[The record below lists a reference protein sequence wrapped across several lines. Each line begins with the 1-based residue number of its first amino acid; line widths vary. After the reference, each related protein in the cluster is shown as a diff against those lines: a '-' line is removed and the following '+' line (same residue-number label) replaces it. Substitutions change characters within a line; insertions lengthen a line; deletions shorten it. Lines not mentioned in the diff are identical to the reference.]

1 MGTVQLLFGGVG
13 QRARKGK
20 LEKEVGRRFLSSFSC
35 RPLNKKMTIEER
47 KENYKKYYRER
58 RDEMLARRKQYH
70 KEYYKKYY
78 REHKDEMLAR
88 SKQYRETHRDEV
100 LAHDKL
106 YYQKNRDHFKQ
117 YYEQNKDKE
126 IQQVKAWCKNH
137 REQYREIERRHKS
150 KRERNLGF
158 IPLNK
163 PFEGCEAHHINQKY
177 IIYIPRELHQSIHH
191 DLMRGTNM
199 LIINALAVEYLQG
212 ESFEN
217 ETCDIW

>member
-1 MGTVQLLFGGVG
+1 
-13 QRARKGK
+13 
-20 LEKEVGRRFLSSFSC
+20 
-35 RPLNKKMTIEER
+35 MTIEER

-58 RDEMLARRKQYH
+58 R
-70 KEYYKKYY
+70 
-78 REHKDEMLAR
+78 DEMLAR

-158 IPLNK
+158 IPLNE
-163 PFEGCEAHHINQKY
+163 PFEGSEAHHINQKY
-177 IIYIPRELHQSIHH
+177 VIYIPRELHQSIQH

-212 ESFEN
+212 ER
-217 ETCDIW
+217 I